1 MKNIILLI
9 SLIWLTASSAMGQEV
24 QNSVYDNAKRNYIS
38 GNFEE
43 AIKYYNEYIR
53 SYSNN
58 DKAIYERGMCFESL
72 RRYDEALK
80 DYTNAINIK
89 PFYDKYY
96 ESRGYVYLKINLPQ
110 NALDDFTRAIRNN
123 AFSAEGYWGRTNAYL
138 DLDKYGPAL
147 TDINSAINIDPSNY
161 MYYYVRAVL
170 YMTNNDTVNFYNDLD
185 LIIDK
190 YSSSFFSGYKSQYV
204 ILILDNIST
213 NTERLTRLLTEKPED
228 NFTYFRR
235 GFNYYLLKKF
245 NLAIEDFTNA
255 VRFTSEPDSR
265 LITLSTKLV
274 NNCKIYSIEN

>member
-1 MKNIILLI
+1 MKNIFLLI
-9 SLIWLTASSAMGQEV
+9 GLILITVTTITGQDKS
-24 QNSVYDNAKRNYIS
+24 NTVYENARRNYIS

-53 SYSNN
+53 SYTNN

-72 RRYDEALK
+72 RKYDDALK
-80 DYTNAINIK
+80 DYTNAINLK

-96 ESRGYVYLKINLPQ
+96 ESRGYVYLKINIPQ
-110 NALDDFTRAIRNN
+110 NAVEDFTRAIRNN

-138 DLDKYGPAL
+138 DLDKYGQAL

-170 YMTNNDTVNFYNDLD
+170 YMANNDTINFYNDLD
-185 LIIDK
+185 LIIEK
-190 YSSSFFSGYKSQYV
+190 YSSSFFSSYKSQYV

-213 NTERLTRLLTEKPED
+213 NAERLSKLLLERPED

-245 NLAIEDFTNA
+245 SLATEDFTNA
-255 VRFTSEPDSR
+255 VRFTSDPNSR
-265 LITLSTKLV
+265 LITLSEKLV
-274 NNCKIYSIEN
+274 SNCKIYSNDN